1 MKTYVDIFML
11 LTVLRVRCRDNM
23 CVEVVI
29 KGVDVAC
36 ISVERRVA
44 TASRYLRVCTL
55 KIEFRGRRATEPLEV
70 AHVSKNIRRTS
81 SQARQYAKKCEI
93 APCVTC
99 VCDEKESRMFQ
110 TVLPEL

>member
-1 MKTYVDIFML
+1 MYAEAVKRAVNVARRISAERRVVTASRF
-11 LTVLRVRCRDNM
+11 LRVRSPKNESR
-23 CVEVVI
+23 
-29 KGVDVAC
+29 
-36 ISVERRVA
+36 
-44 TASRYLRVCTL
+44 ASPV
-55 KIEFRGRRATEPLEV
+55 TEALEV